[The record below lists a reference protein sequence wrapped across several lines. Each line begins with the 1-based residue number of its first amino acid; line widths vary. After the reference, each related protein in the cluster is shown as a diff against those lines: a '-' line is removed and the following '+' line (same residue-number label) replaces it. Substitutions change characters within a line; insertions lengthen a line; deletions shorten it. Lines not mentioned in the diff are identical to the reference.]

1 MRTMTTLATGLL
13 IALLTTRAGADSST
27 VERAVL
33 TIDAGKRSLSRP
45 RWRRKRIRKAAP
57 SQSSTK
63 WQPDLPRAS
72 RRNLPGRRQRI
83 DRQGAYGRAVPEPT
97 AAFEEIIK
105 GDRTPM
111 IALADFAPLQGG
123 VPIVIGGKVIA
134 AIGVSGAASQVRDE
148 AIAKA
153 GAAAL
158 Q

>member
-1 MRTMTTLATGLL
+1 
-13 IALLTTRAGADSST
+13 
-27 VERAVL
+27 
-33 TIDAGKRSLSRP
+33 
-45 RWRRKRIRKAAP
+45 
-57 SQSSTK
+57 
-63 WQPDLPRAS
+63 
-72 RRNLPGRRQRI
+72 
-83 DRQGAYGRAVPEPT
+83 
-97 AAFEEIIK
+97 
-105 GDRTPM
+105 M

>member
-83 DRQGAYGRAVPEPT
+83 DRQGAYGSAVPEPT
-97 AAFEEIIK
+97 
-105 GDRTPM
+105 
-111 IALADFAPLQGG
+111 ADFAPLQGG